1 MSGDGERDTV
11 IMKLFADAHT
21 IEIGHG
27 FLLNS
32 HDNFLSDLKSE
43 LGPQLKT
50 IHFEVPEEAEPFQR
64 SRGYLSLDGV
74 LLKQIEGLVAYRFRD
89 GQPFSSVERMM
100 VSESERANGQQESA

>member
-1 MSGDGERDTV
+1 
-11 IMKLFADAHT
+11 MKLFADAHT

-50 IHFEVPEEAEPFQR
+50 IHFEVPEEAEPFRR

-89 GQPFSSVERMM
+89 GQPFSSDNERMM
-100 VSESERANGQQESA
+100 ISESELVNRQQESV

>member
-1 MSGDGERDTV
+1 MSSDGERDTV

-64 SRGYLSLDGV
+64 SRGYLSLDDV
-74 LLKQIEGLVAYRFRD
+74 LLKQIEGLVVNRFWD
-89 GQPFSSVERMM
+89 GQPSSVERMM
-100 VSESERANGQQESA
+100 VSESERVKRQQESV